1 MPARDGSK
9 DPYLGCR
16 FVVEIDSLTVGG
28 FSEVSGLVVEVETE
42 DYQEGGVNDYVHKL
56 PKGIKYPNLV
66 LKRGITDSDELWKWY
81 EDVVNGKIKH
91 KNGSIILLDSE
102 GNVKRTWTFEDVYPI
117 KWTGPD
123 FKADNSAI
131 AIESLELVHK
141 GLIRK
146 G

>member
-1 MPARDGSK
+1 MAAERK

-16 FVVEIDSLTVGG
+16 FLVEIDNLLVGG

-42 DYQEGGVNDYVHKL
+42 DYQEGGVNNYVHKL

-66 LKRGITDSDELWKWY
+66 LKRGVTDSDDLWKWHQN
-81 EDVVNGKIKH
+81 VVNGKIEK
-91 KNGSIILLDSE
+91 KSGNIILQDSE
-102 GNVKRTWTFEDVYPI
+102 GNVKWTWSVEDVHPI

-141 GLIRK
+141 GIRK

>member
-66 LKRGITDSDELWKWY
+66 LKRGITDSDELWKWH
-81 EDVVNGKIKH
+81 EDVV
-91 KNGSIILLDSE
+91 LLDSE

-123 FKADNSAI
+123 FKADNSTV